1 MTQCCPCC
9 QEQPATTPRRRFRP
23 IAVLL
28 NLVLAYILLVVGG
41 GTLINTGHPV
51 AVEVG
56 RIMHLVTLVEPTIH
70 WAQANHHDTMAGG
83 LNVLAHGVP
92 VGRLM

>member
-1 MTQCCPCC
+1 MSQCCPCC
-9 QEQPATTPRRRFRP
+9 QEQPPTTRRRRFRP

-28 NLVLAYILLVVGG
+28 NLVLAYALLIVGG

-56 RIMHLVTLVEPTIH
+56 RIMQLVTLVEPTIH
-70 WAQANHHDTMAGG
+70 WAQTNDHDTMAGG
-83 LNVLAHGVP
+83 LTVLANGVP

>member
-9 QEQPATTPRRRFRP
+9 QEQPTTTPRRRFRP
-23 IAVLL
+23 ITVLL
-28 NLVLAYILLVVGG
+28 NLVLAYALLVVGG

-51 AVEVG
+51 AVETG
-56 RIMHLVTLVEPTIH
+56 KLMQLVTLVQPTIH
-70 WAQANHHDTMAGG
+70 WAQTNDHDAVASG